1 MTGFVVQGHK
11 LRLKPFHCV
20 FIPCVCSCRESS
32 VLTSASLWGCW
43 WLLEWVRL
51 SDCGTAMWPPAQ
63 LRFCAVTR
71 PLWWMWLFT
80 THWARSSATPRM
92 LLVFLIPDVRVQTER
107 ELYKQ
112 TELYKRSCG
121 PVSRK
126 SQEEGIRINTK
137 MFERSAVL
145 EKFLRSLHLFLK
157 KQKIQALALS
167 DCIEESLIENHNK
180 CAQNY

>member
-1 MTGFVVQGHK
+1 MIFSIFWFFFAPSDPDFQILSNPYINGKLIYINLNVKNDWFCGPGSQIKTETLSLCLHP
-11 LRLKPFHCV
+11 LRLLLQGVKCFD
-20 FIPCVCSCRESS
+20 FSF
-32 VLTSASLWGCW
+32 SLGCW

-121 PVSRK
+121 PVFTKISR
-126 SQEEGIRINTK
+126 RRN
-137 MFERSAVL
+137 
-145 EKFLRSLHLFLK
+145 
-157 KQKIQALALS
+157 
-167 DCIEESLIENHNK
+167 
-180 CAQNY
+180 